1 MAPSIRAF
9 LIATTTPP
17 PFPFHCPFHT
27 SPKDPDPTH
36 FMDSRSSGITS
47 KSLLERDR
55 GVGLFTSGSVLPVCC
70 SLVVIG
76 VVVVV
81 VVVVVVI
88 VSADVD
94 VEVVVVSVDLVAEA
108 IVVFEVVVSV
118 TYASISKQITRLARG
133 GRAAEGEEEKRG
145 EKGGTTC
152 ELAISSWL
160 KGMRLETDFCCGI
173 VLREETS
180 CFINEHICTY

>member
-36 FMDSRSSGITS
+36 FMDFRSSGITF

-55 GVGLFTSGSVLPVCC
+55 DVGSPTSGCVLPIRC
-70 SLVVIG
+70 SLVVG
-76 VVVVV
+76 VVI
-81 VVVVVVI
+81 I
-88 VSADVD
+88 VPGDVD
-94 VEVVVVSVDLVAEA
+94 VEVFVSVDFVAEA
-108 IVVFEVVVSV
+108 LFVFEVVVSV
-118 TYASISKQITRLARG
+118 TYASISKYITRLARG

-145 EKGGTTC
+145 GKGGTTC
-152 ELAISSWL
+152 ELAISSCL

>member
-1 MAPSIRAF
+1 MAPSICAF

-47 KSLLERDR
+47 KSLLARDR
-55 GVGLFTSGSVLPVCC
+55 GVGLLTSGSVLPVCC

-76 VVVVV
+76 
-81 VVVVVVI
+81 VVVVVI

-152 ELAISSWL
+152 ELAISSCL